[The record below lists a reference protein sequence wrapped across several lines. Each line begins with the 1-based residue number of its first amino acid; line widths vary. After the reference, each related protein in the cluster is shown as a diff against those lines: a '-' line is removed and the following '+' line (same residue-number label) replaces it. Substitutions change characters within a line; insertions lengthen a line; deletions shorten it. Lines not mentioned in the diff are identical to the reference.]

1 MNRIVEQIKG
11 RVRVEVFGAF
21 PESLLNASA
30 LSALELWELECV
42 NENTLRFN
50 AHEGDL
56 AKLREL
62 ARACSCE
69 MTVIESSGGSENRR
83 FARRRVWL
91 LITAAVLAAVFL
103 VSTLFVWDIEVRGNK
118 RLSRAEIMRAL
129 EDCGLGC
136 GSFWPS
142 LSSDMIRSKMLL
154 RLPQLGWMS
163 VNVCSS
169 RAIVLIEEREEKP
182 VIYNEAGAADI
193 AAAKTGIIRRVSV
206 LRGKAI
212 VEPGQAVTEGE
223 TLVTGSLESLAGE
236 PRTVYARATVMADTW
251 AELNAVCPETGQHK
265 QPKGVTRSRFAI
277 IFGKR
282 RVNLYLS
289 SGIYTWGRGAFCHAA
304 AHREGELCSLRAF

>member
-69 MTVIESSGGSENRR
+69 MTVIESSGGSKNRR

-103 VSTLFVWDIEVRGNK
+103 ASTLFVWDIDVRGNK

-169 RAIVLIEEREEKP
+169 RAIVLIEEREE
-182 VIYNEAGAADI
+182 
-193 AAAKTGIIRRVSV
+193 
-206 LRGKAI
+206 
-212 VEPGQAVTEGE
+212 
-223 TLVTGSLESLAGE
+223 
-236 PRTVYARATVMADTW
+236 
-251 AELNAVCPETGQHK
+251 
-265 QPKGVTRSRFAI
+265 
-277 IFGKR
+277 
-282 RVNLYLS
+282 
-289 SGIYTWGRGAFCHAA
+289 
-304 AHREGELCSLRAF
+304 

>member
-69 MTVIESSGGSENRR
+69 MTVLESHGGSENRR

-103 VSTLFVWDIEVRGNK
+103 ASTLFVWDIDVRGNK

-193 AAAKTGIIRRVSV
+193 AASKPGIIRRISV

-212 VEPGQAVTEGE
+212 VEPGQAV
-223 TLVTGSLESLAGE
+223 S
-236 PRTVYARATVMADTW
+236 P
-251 AELNAVCPETGQHK
+251 
-265 QPKGVTRSRFAI
+265 
-277 IFGKR
+277 
-282 RVNLYLS
+282 
-289 SGIYTWGRGAFCHAA
+289 AA
-304 AHREGELCSLRAF
+304 